1 MNSLTLGLV
10 VACAAFVEDVISTGI
25 PYWYKIGSGSG
36 TFYYGLFMACAY
48 TPIGSV
54 CQKWHI
60 LPDWVMASQA
70 MMISSV
76 LALGASIL
84 LGIMFLTIL
93 KDKAIVCIGA
103 AFMSFAAGLA
113 VAGVKFTKEA
123 SGDLHAG
130 FGLAIIAAIHAFVA
144 GAIFFLSRNRIGQM

>member
-25 PYWYKIGSGSG
+25 PYWYKIGSGS
-36 TFYYGLFMACAY
+36 
-48 TPIGSV
+48 V
-54 CQKWHI
+54 

-103 AFMSFAAGLA
+103 AFMSFAAGVLCIIGLA